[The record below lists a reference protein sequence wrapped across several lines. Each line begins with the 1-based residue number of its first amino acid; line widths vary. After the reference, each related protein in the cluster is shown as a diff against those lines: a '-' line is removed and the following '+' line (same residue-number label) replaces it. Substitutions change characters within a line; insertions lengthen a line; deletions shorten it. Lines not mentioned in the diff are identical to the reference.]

1 MSHKTITISEEAYD
15 ALARMKK
22 TNESFTD
29 VILRLTSRKGSAQ
42 ALLDFIERMPA
53 SEEFAR
59 NVQEVMKGTR
69 RAKLREVNFSR

>member
-1 MSHKTITISEEAYD
+1 MAHKTITISEEAYD

-22 TNESFTD
+22 TNESFTE

-42 ALLDFIERMPA
+42 ALLDFIDRMPV

-59 NVQEVMKGTR
+59 NVEEAMKETR
-69 RAKLREVNFSR
+69 RAKLREASFSR

>member
-1 MSHKTITISEEAYD
+1 MAHKTITISEEAYD

-29 VILRLTSRKGSAQ
+29 VILRLASKKGSAQ
-42 ALLDFIERMPA
+42 ALLDFIDRIPA

-59 NVQEVMKGTR
+59 NVEEVMKGTR
-69 RAKLREVNFSR
+69 RAKLREANFSR